1 MGGITTSTIINKVK
15 YVGIFCLTLA
25 ILSTIGLNIISS
37 YSNTKTISNAEE
49 VSNDNTINSSTL
61 ANTDLSAISLSIS
74 SHSATGDSN
83 NGNLSLQIPQGG
95 GIVAGRHTV
104 TVSAGS
110 EIASYGVY
118 LNGGNE
124 EDNTDLVNT
133 KADNLPNA
141 GTLGTSIPSM
151 KWNGDFSMPTGFS
164 LHGNAW
170 GVAIPKEY
178 STTYNSKQDYE
189 DLVINPAPSSDGPRY
204 NFSGIPPMS
213 VGQEGGVNM
222 VLYSPDS
229 TRDIYY
235 GVMVENPS
243 AMLAGYYTAQVVY
256 TVTAELKKPSISS
269 VSPNPIRTNTAQRVT
284 LTGSNLDIV
293 SKVTIDDR
301 NTIRDCTNISAS
313 TNGQSL
319 ICTLPALSNTGTYT
333 ITVETAGGQ
342 TAMVNLEVIP
352 PVPSITSVSPNEVN
366 VNNNTT
372 VLTITGSN
380 LATTSSVYIDFA
392 NIGTMDDGEECVI
405 VPGSITDTQV
415 KCTAPSR
422 SVAFGPFPVGLITD
436 GGDVSKSGA
445 VSYVVQKPT
454 ITDNT
459 VTPKMLIFAQT
470 MGKSVSFTMKGTNLD
485 AVASIRLYIDKVYS
499 MGDRDNQECKVSRN
513 DGSSIQCN
521 VSRWIIWPYSPSSA
535 GDVVPI
541 YADLLSNTG
550 EILQTVEDFCI
561 ILGPF

>member
-1 MGGITTSTIINKVK
+1 
-15 YVGIFCLTLA
+15 
-25 ILSTIGLNIISS
+25 
-37 YSNTKTISNAEE
+37 
-49 VSNDNTINSSTL
+49 
-61 ANTDLSAISLSIS
+61 
-74 SHSATGDSN
+74 
-83 NGNLSLQIPQGG
+83 
-95 GIVAGRHTV
+95 
-104 TVSAGS
+104 
-110 EIASYGVY
+110 
-118 LNGGNE
+118 
-124 EDNTDLVNT
+124 
-133 KADNLPNA
+133 
-141 GTLGTSIPSM
+141 
-151 KWNGDFSMPTGFS
+151 
-164 LHGNAW
+164 
-170 GVAIPKEY
+170 
-178 STTYNSKQDYE
+178 
-189 DLVINPAPSSDGPRY
+189 
-204 NFSGIPPMS
+204 MS
-213 VGQEGGVNM
+213 VGQEGGVNG

-243 AMLAGYYTAQVVY
+243 AMLAGDYTAQVVY

-269 VSPNPIRTNTAQRVT
+269 VSPNPIGTNTAQRVT

-319 ICTLPALSNTGTYT
+319 TCTLPALSNTGTYT

-470 MGKSVSFTMKGTNLD
+470 MGKSVSFTMKGKIWMQLP
-485 AVASIRLYIDKVYS
+485 ASDYTLIKCIAWELKTIRNAKSVGMTDPAYNVMLADGLFGLIHHPRLVMLCLS
-499 MGDRDNQECKVSRN
+499 MLISCQIQVKYCRQLRIFVS
-513 DGSSIQCN
+513 S
-521 VSRWIIWPYSPSSA
+521 
-535 GDVVPI
+535 
-541 YADLLSNTG
+541 
-550 EILQTVEDFCI
+550 
-561 ILGPF
+561 